1 MGPSKQRG
9 NVLVILLLAL
19 ALLVASAYWYR
30 SKKTAAKAEAAR
42 IEEVAKQEAVA
53 KAQSEL
59 KALQQQIDASKTKNV
74 LEISIKSAT
83 DIYAKWKDG
92 IEVAQRTSR
101 VGLATP
107 VATLQALRREAEN
120 LIVPDCLKTGKANL
134 LEAMKLEID
143 GFLAFMGDT
152 TMGKYVAQANS
163 DAAAKLLVGFE
174 ADISM
179 CPKQ

>member
-1 MGPSKQRG
+1 MNSKKQHG
-9 NVLVILLLAL
+9 NVLLILIVAL
-19 ALLVASAYWYR
+19 VLLVASAYWYR

-42 IEEVAKQEAVA
+42 IEEVAKKAEEA
-53 KAQSEL
+53 KAQSEI
-59 KALQQQIDASKTKNV
+59 KALQQQIDAAKIKNV
-74 LEISIKSAT
+74 LEISIKSTT
-83 DIYAKWKDG
+83 DLYAKWKDG

-107 VATLQALRREAEN
+107 VATLQALRREAEG
-120 LIVPDCLKTGKANL
+120 LIVPDCLKNGKANL

-163 DAAAKLLVGFE
+163 EAAAKLLVGFE